1 VGLVQPGPPSALTNA
16 RGCVKGG
23 VLQSR
28 IAYVRSRGGPGTVDL
43 VLARLPEEH
52 RRVLSD
58 LILPVGWYP
67 FEINVELDR
76 AIELFFGGGRGLYRE
91 MGAQS
96 AVDGLSTAYKNLV
109 RARDPQGLL
118 KHSAQ
123 IHKLFYDTGYRT
135 YEWVSSK
142 SAVLRTFDCKSY
154 SMEDCL
160 TNMGWHE
167 KAISLSGGRSARA
180 TEPQCRARG
189 GKCCEYVC
197 QWE

>member
-1 VGLVQPGPPSALTNA
+1 
-16 RGCVKGG
+16 

-28 IAYVRSRGGPGTVDL
+28 LAYVKSRGGPGTVEL
-43 VLARLPEEH
+43 VLARLCAEH
-52 RRVLSD
+52 RKTLSE

-76 AIELFFGGGRGLYRE
+76 AIMLSLGGGRGIYRE
-91 MGAQS
+91 MGVQS
-96 AVDGLSTAYKNLV
+96 ATDSLGATHKNLI

-123 IHKLFYDTGYRT
+123 IHKLYYDTGYRT
-135 YEWVSSK
+135 YEWVSAK
-142 SAVLRTFDCKSY
+142 SAILRTFDCKSF
-154 SMEDCL
+154 STEDCL

-167 KAISLSGGRSARA
+167 KAIALCGGKSVRVS
-180 TEPQCRARG
+180 EPQCRARG
-189 GKCCEYVC
+189 AKCCEYVC